1 MAIPIVDIASVAIG
15 IAGLVVVAGGLVILG
30 TGLFEIVSGQRPPL
44 FLLRGFANDPT
55 SVDGW
60 SRWHWR
66 GHGLAA
72 TAVGGLLVVLA
83 IWTVISA
90 VRLRP

>member
-1 MAIPIVDIASVAIG
+1 MAIAIVD
-15 IAGLVVVAGGLVILG
+15 VVVAAMGIVALVAVVGGLVILG
-30 TGLFEIVSGQRPPL
+30 TGLFEIVTGRRPPL
-44 FLLRGFANDPT
+44 FLLRGFANNPT

-72 TAVGGLLVVLA
+72 TAVGGLLVLLA

-90 VRLRP
+90 ARLKA